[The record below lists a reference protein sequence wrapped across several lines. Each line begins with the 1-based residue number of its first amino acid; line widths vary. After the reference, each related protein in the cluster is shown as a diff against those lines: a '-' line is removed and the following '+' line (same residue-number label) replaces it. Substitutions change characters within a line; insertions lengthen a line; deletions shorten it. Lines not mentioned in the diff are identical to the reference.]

1 MSRAAAIQL
10 LSERSQRARAAF
22 LARMDELGGTLLDTE
37 WRGVEV
43 RYRARCAQG
52 HDVTAHPAL
61 LRRGQGFCRICAGR
75 DSAAAWQAFRGRVA
89 ELGGTVVEPNWLGAD
104 VPHRIRCGAGHE
116 STPRPNAVVS
126 GGKGI
131 CRTCVGQESKVAEAA
146 FRALVEELGGT
157 VLEADWLGRRI
168 PHRVR
173 CPDGHE
179 VAIRPK
185 HLKRAL
191 CRMCS
196 RRDPKAADAAF
207 RSYVGDLGGTVLEA
221 KWLGSHTKHR
231 VRCAEGHEGTV
242 IPGNGMRG
250 GICRSCASKYW
261 DVFYVVTDDVEDHL
275 KFGVTS
281 RDGRRRL
288 KQHADDGFTT
298 VVRLLT
304 QFPDAYQLECD
315 VKATLRLAG
324 EKPVRGREYFHV
336 RALSTVL
343 DIVDHYP
350 VKAIIPAQPPTALR
364 KAIPRQRPAALR
376 KASTG
381 QPGRIGRKRLLTPAQ
396 ATEAQQMY
404 DARLPVR
411 EIAEHFGIGRSTLYG
426 YLDRNR
432 GRDKKPRA
440 RPGGSL

>member
-1 MSRAAAIQL
+1 MSQL
-10 LSERSQRARAAF
+10 LSEGSQRARVAF

-37 WRGVEV
+37 WRGAEV

-52 HDVTAHPAL
+52 HDVTAHPGL

-75 DSAAAWQAFRGRVA
+75 DSAGAWQAFKDRVA
-89 ELGGTVVEPNWLGAD
+89 ELGGTVVEPKWLGATA
-104 VPHRIRCGAGHE
+104 PHRVRCGAGHE
-116 STPRPNAVVS
+116 STPRPSAVS
-126 GGKGI
+126 NGKGI
-131 CRTCVGQESKVAEAA
+131 CRTCVGQEPKVAEAA
-146 FRALVEELGGT
+146 FRALVEGLGGT
-157 VLEADWLGRRI
+157 VLEAAWLGRRI

-173 CPDGHE
+173 CPYGHE

-185 HLKRAL
+185 ALKRVL

-196 RRDPKAADAAF
+196 SRDPRAADAAF
-207 RSYVGDLGGTVLEA
+207 RNHVGELGGIVLET

-231 VRCAEGHEGTV
+231 VRCAEGHEGAV
-242 IPGNGMRG
+242 IPGNVMRG
-250 GICRSCASKYW
+250 GICRRCTSKYW

-281 RDGRRRL
+281 HGGQRRL

-298 VVRLLT
+298 VVRLLKEL
-304 QFPDAYQLECD
+304 PDAYQLECD

-350 VKAIIPAQPPTALR
+350 IKAIIPA
-364 KAIPRQRPAALR
+364 QRPAALR

-381 QPGRIGRKRLLTPAQ
+381 QPGRTGRKRLLTLAE

-411 EIAEHFGIGRSTLYG
+411 EIADHFRIGRSTLYG
-426 YLDRNR
+426 YLNRNR
-432 GRDKKPRA
+432 IRVRKLEPKGPR
-440 RPGGSL
+440 P